1 MSASADRSPA
11 TTVVAA
17 AGIGLVAFLVGLV
30 FVSLSVSLVGA
41 VVPIPEGTPGR
52 AALLMVAQYGGI
64 LSVALLYLDVND
76 WSPSDLRLEWPD
88 RRDLGWTV
96 AGVVVLFATLAA
108 ATLVAEQLG
117 LAVTEHSVSESAEDN
132 PAVLL
137 PMIPLSVLL
146 TGPVEELLYRGVVQ
160 TRLKQAFSAA
170 PAVAIAAAV
179 FSVVHVPAYAAG
191 GSLDASLLTTLAVLF
206 VLGGVLGVLYE
217 HTDNLFV
224 PAVAHGVYN
233 AVTFTTTYLELTG
246 DL

>member
-1 MSASADRSPA
+1 M
-11 TTVVAA
+11 
-17 AGIGLVAFLVGLV
+17 
-30 FVSLSVSLVGA
+30 
-41 VVPIPEGTPGR
+41 
-52 AALLMVAQYGGI
+52 
-64 LSVALLYLDVND
+64 
-76 WSPSDLRLEWPD
+76 
-88 RRDLGWTV
+88 
-96 AGVVVLFATLAA
+96 
-108 ATLVAEQLG
+108 
-117 LAVTEHSVSESAEDN
+117 
-132 PAVLL
+132 LL

-191 GSLDASLLTTLAVLF
+191 GSLDTSLLTTLAVLF

-233 AVTFTTTYLELTG
+233 AVTFTTIYLELTG
-246 DL
+246 GL